1 MYFWGSRE
9 QWDPASFGRRFFW
22 VLWVWE
28 RKGALRGKG
37 GKRRRAEGSLG
48 APSQIRNCISL
59 LSVEFG
65 RRKGGQRPTL
75 DAQRASNFYE
85 GPSPTAP
92 SLPFLNQ
99 PLTALIFANRI
110 PLFCTKM
117 AHVMRLDCRR
127 LGGREVV
134 RSLVLTALT
143 HEKKGIKKISTFLLQ
158 ACISTNVS
166 PPSSSFLRSALVCLP
181 GGHSGDDMRR
191 NRLVAFGHCSGE
203 RER

>member
-22 VLWVWE
+22 VLLVWE

-59 LSVEFG
+59 LSLWNSDGG
-65 RRKGGQRPTL
+65 RADSDRRLMPSERLIFT
-75 DAQRASNFYE
+75 R

-92 SLPFLNQ
+92 SLPNQ

-110 PLFCTKM
+110 PLFCTTM

-143 HEKKGIKKISTFLLQ
+143 HEKKGIKKSRPSSSKHAYRRTYLLLP
-158 ACISTNVS
+158 
-166 PPSSSFLRSALVCLP
+166 PPSSVRLLSVCLE
-181 GGHSGDDMRR
+181 GTAAMI
-191 NRLVAFGHCSGE
+191 
-203 RER
+203 

>member
-1 MYFWGSRE
+1 MGPLGLGKE
-9 QWDPASFGRRFFW
+9 GC
-22 VLWVWE
+22 LE
-28 RKGALRGKG
+28 GKG
-37 GKRRRAEGSLG
+37 GKEASGGGILG
-48 APSQIRNCISL
+48 GAISDSQLGISL